1 MAGQI
6 WTYRILE
13 AKDTSICPNQF
24 YVVFTDGRKEIY
36 TNIDDG
42 DEIRTICE
50 RLNKLPDFMPDC
62 DNVLISEAD
71 LKLKMSN
78 YVLIN
83 KTTYYNMDNKT
94 ETLISISADIN
105 GNITINGVPYGR
117 IKDYGTSTL
126 RDLRDIIV
134 ALISHNMSI
143 HDAVRIVKNG
153 D

>member
-83 KTTYYNMDNKT
+83 KTTYYNMD
-94 ETLISISADIN
+94 
-105 GNITINGVPYGR
+105 ITINGVPYGR